1 MTIILILFLNWEKLG
16 ETTGVS
22 NEMKPISVIL
32 SSNL

>member
-1 MTIILILFLNWEKLG
+1 MTIVLILILNWEKLG
-16 ETTGVS
+16 DIPGVS